1 MNRILQATLRTELSF
16 FIRKVFATVSPGEVY
31 LHNWHIDAIVC
42 CLMRVHGGQTL
53 RLLINQP
60 PRSLKSICISV
71 AYIAWALGHD
81 PTRRFIIAS
90 YSGDFAAE
98 LHRQFRQVVKSAWY
112 AELFP
117 GTNWEKETA
126 QEFVTTQGGGRYAT
140 SIGGTLTGR
149 GGDTIVID
157 DPLNA
162 NEAQSVPARKK
173 VIDWYSGTLV
183 SRLNDKRTGA
193 IIAVMQRLHEDDL
206 AGHLHRQGGWVH
218 LDMPAIALED
228 EGVDLGHGK
237 THQRIAGDVLH
248 PEREGQAALDKI
260 KKEIGGLLFSAQ
272 YQQRPVPVEGNLI
285 RRAWLQLYEP
295 AELPAPFYP
304 SKVVQSWDVAMMTGD
319 HNDYSVC
326 TTWRADKDDVYLLDV
341 FRGRLEYPDLRRRVI
356 ALAELRQ
363 PTTILIEDAGPGMNL
378 LQDLKH
384 SMPAGLIRPIGVKPE
399 GGKLERMEAQSAKI
413 EAGQVHL
420 SKDAPWIG
428 ELLSELLAFPNGR
441 HDDQVDSVSQFLC
454 WWQKDR
460 ARTQETFTMPFAPSK
475 PRLWPG

>member
-1 MNRILQATLRTELSF
+1 MNRVLQAALRTELSF

-31 LHNWHIDAIVC
+31 LHNWHIDAIVRQ
-42 CLMRVHGGQTL
+42 LMRVHRGQTL

-71 AYIAWALGHD
+71 AYVAWTLGRD
-81 PTRRFIIAS
+81 PTRRFIVAS

-98 LHRQFRQVVKSAWY
+98 LHRQFRRSSSPLGTPSSSPARNGKRNR
-112 AELFP
+112 P
-117 GTNWEKETA
+117 GIRYDS
-126 QEFVTTQGGGRYAT
+126 GGGRYAT
-140 SIGGTLTGR
+140 SVGGTLTGR
-149 GGDTIVID
+149 GGDAIVID

-162 NEAQSVPARKK
+162 IEALSEPARKR

-206 AGHLHRQGGWVH
+206 AGHLLRQGGWDH
-218 LDMPAIALED
+218 LDMPAIALDED
-228 EGVDLGHGK
+228 VDLGHGK
-237 THQRIAGDVLH
+237 THLRVIGDVLH

-285 RRAWLQLYEP
+285 RRAWLRYFEP
-295 AELPAPFYP
+295 GALPAPVYP

-326 TTWRADKDDVYLLDV
+326 TTWLADKDDVYLLDV
-341 FRGRLEYPDLRRRVI
+341 FRARLEYPDLRRKVI
-356 ALAELRQ
+356 SLAEVHR
-363 PTTILIEDAGPGMNL
+363 PATILIEDAGPGMNL
-378 LQDLKH
+378 LQDLRRS
-384 SMPAGLIRPIGVKPE
+384 SMPDGIIRPIGVKPE
-399 GGKLERMEAQSAKI
+399 GGKLERMAAQSAKI

-420 SKDAPWIG
+420 PKDAPWLG
-428 ELLSELLAFPNGR
+428 EFLSELLAFPRGR
-441 HDDQVDSVSQFLC
+441 HDDQVDSVSQFLF

-460 ARTQETFTMPFAPSK
+460 ARTQETFVEPFAPT
-475 PRLWPG
+475 RARYWPG